1 MHFNP
6 KQQNKF
12 NSENYIIM
20 ENKVVLVTG
29 GAKGIGRSICIELAE
44 RGCTVIFTYL
54 TNEVKAM
61 ELVAEITTKGNKAFG
76 YACDM
81 SDLKATM
88 NLASRIKKEHGAI
101 NGIVNNAGTLGDD
114 KQFLMSKDDS
124 WWSVVNTNL
133 GCVTNTCRIFVPQ
146 MISQRS
152 GRIINITS
160 LSGQRGNAGQSAY
173 SASKAAIVAFSKS
186 ISKEIGRLGIIIN
199 CVSPGLVETDMTSTQ
214 KVFFT
219 HAISRVPSNRMG
231 TTEEIAS
238 LVSYLMCDAPAY
250 FVGQELTIDG
260 GLALS

>member
-1 MHFNP
+1 MPFNL
-6 KQQNKF
+6 KQQN
-12 NSENYIIM
+12 NLNYIIM

-61 ELVAEITTKGNKAFG
+61 ELVADIRSRDKKVFS
-76 YACDM
+76 YPCDM
-81 SDLKATM
+81 SNIKDTM
-88 NLASRIKKEHGAI
+88 NLASKIKKEHGVI
-101 NGIVNNAGTLGDD
+101 NGIVNNAGILGDE

-124 WWSVVNTNL
+124 WWNIVNTNL
-133 GCVTNTCRIFVPQ
+133 GCVTNTCRVFVPQ

-199 CVSPGLVETDMTSTQ
+199 CVSPGLIETDMTSTQ
-214 KVFFT
+214 KDYFT
-219 HAISRVPSNRMG
+219 RAVSRVLSNRMG

-238 LVSYLMCDAPAY
+238 LVSYLICDAPIY